1 MFKTVIWA
9 TNGSERTDDALQQAL
24 ELAKLSNGR
33 IVAVHC
39 DHRLHGRAAAYP
51 TLADEEDIQVELRRK
66 VDELKS
72 DGVDI
77 GLVIRRSHLDAAEV
91 VASIAAELGGDV
103 IVCGTR
109 GFGPFAG
116 AVIGSF
122 TQRLLHTAPCP
133 VLAVRVRGEV
143 DPEREKGEEKAGVG
157 A

>member
-1 MFKTVIWA
+1 MRPSAAWP
-9 TNGSERTDDALQQAL
+9 R
-24 ELAKLSNGR
+24 R
-33 IVAVHC
+33 
-39 DHRLHGRAAAYP
+39 RLPGGAAAYP
-51 TLADEEDIQVELRRK
+51 ALADEEDIQGEIRRK

-91 VASIAAELGGDV
+91 VASIAAELDGDV

-143 DPEREKGEEKAGVG
+143 EPERVKGEEKAGVR